1 MITGANSSITGGGF
15 DSIMDPDP
23 SHSNS
28 GSFII
33 DSGSRSGSMKSG
45 IVTPLASPFE
55 PVEVSDCDA
64 LEEGDDEEGHAAG
77 KVVEQREDVVAR
89 TVRERQRQHEAHAAD
104 HAWKNKRA
112 T

>member
-1 MITGANSSITGGGF
+1 
-15 DSIMDPDP
+15 
-23 SHSNS
+23 
-28 GSFII
+28 
-33 DSGSRSGSMKSG
+33 MKSG

-55 PVEVSDCDA
+55 PVEVSDGDA

-112 T
+112 IWIKVTGKTKIPV